1 MPHASSRCLRQG
13 ISILL
18 SDVQLQLRPAGCQ
31 GLQALGSARRQLPL
45 VQPQQAQ
52 RRQAGQHAVYVC
64 LSDEQ
69 VFVALK
75 FKLLKPTGT
84 GEAGWQ
90 RAQAAL
96 LIDQRLQACGQAG
109 CRVLRGMI
117 WPALQLKGIRYSKEN
132 RGVSG

>member
-1 MPHASSRCLRQG
+1 MPRASSLWLRQA
-13 ISILL
+13 IIILL

-31 GLQALGSARRQLPL
+31 GLQALGSAQRQLPL

-52 RRQAGQHAVYVC
+52 RGQAGQDAVYVC

-75 FKLLKPTGT
+75 VKLLKPASA

-96 LIDQRLQACGQAG
+96 LIDERLQACGQAG
-109 CRVLRGMI
+109 GRVLDI
-117 WPALQLKGIRYSKEN
+117 PLLSALRS
-132 RGVSG
+132 RA